1 MIRHNRSMN
10 WLHASRMILRI
21 LIYNWITCRY
31 VFRLKTYQQHSLDT
45 LRRTQIVDD
54 RPTRRINQ
62 QIIPIW
68 SCLRWKTTLCWQRRA
83 LKTFCRFVQS
93 VELLESWYLYEKVRQ
108 ENLKLQNSRKSRY
121 GKPSAT
127 SLALPRPG
135 GISTDDESQEI
146 VPLINPQGQQLAVP
160 DQSYVESRAEAVT
173 NIESHIV
180 ELGQIFNRLSVMIN
194 EQGDMVQRI
203 DDNVEDTVS
212 NITSGQNEL
221 MRYFQNLSDNR
232 MLALKVF
239 AILFSFMIFFLVFL
253 A

>member
-1 MIRHNRSMN
+1 M
-10 WLHASRMILRI
+10 
-21 LIYNWITCRY
+21 
-31 VFRLKTYQQHSLDT
+31 
-45 LRRTQIVDD
+45 
-54 RPTRRINQ
+54 
-62 QIIPIW
+62 
-68 SCLRWKTTLCWQRRA
+68 
-83 LKTFCRFVQS
+83 
-93 VELLESWYLYEKVRQ
+93 
-108 ENLKLQNSRKSRY
+108 
-121 GKPSAT
+121 
-127 SLALPRPG
+127 PRPG